1 MLNQCIL
8 IGRIKETHRNQDGVI
23 ERFTIEVNT
32 GTNTDLIMIDT
43 HRKMASYGLFSEGSI
58 IAIKAR
64 VSSGNAIDY
73 QFIADRI
80 TVLRGNSH
88 ES

>member
-8 IGRIKETHRNQDGVI
+8 IGRIIEIHRNQEGVI
-23 ERFTIEVNT
+23 ERFTIEVNS
-32 GTNTDLIMIDT
+32 GTHTDLIMIDT
-43 HRKMASYGLFSEGSI
+43 TQKMASYGLFSEGSI

-64 VSSGNAIDY
+64 VSSSNAKDY
-73 QFIADRI
+73 RFIAERI
-80 TVLRGNSH
+80 TVLGGNSH